1 MRITAIVFGSTA
13 AFVVGSTCLTYH
25 AGDRVLKLHQQEEER
40 RHNILALD
48 DLFSTLQD
56 AETGQRGFI
65 ITGDERYLQP
75 FQSAQIRL
83 PATIN
88 RLANSP
94 QSRISDTDR
103 EALDE
108 AIRQKINELTHT
120 IEVRRSQGFQAVL
133 PLIRTDN
140 GMKFMDRIR
149 ETVARLRE
157 EQQAELTKSIQESN
171 VATRHRT
178 DTFLATGALN
188 VLVLLWGFMRI
199 RRALRER
206 NDALLER
213 QQQSDL
219 LSTTLASIGDCVMV
233 ADPAGRITFMNQVAA
248 NVTGWEEKDV
258 LGRPVKEVF
267 KIINEH
273 TRQPVEDPVEKV
285 IKHGVIVGL
294 ANHTLLIRKDGS
306 EVPIDDSGAPI
317 RTPDGKL
324 EGVVLVFR
332 DFSEHKT
339 IERELRAAKEAAE
352 SASKAKDQFLAML
365 SHELRTPLTP
375 VLATLQLWE
384 MRTDSLPPRLH
395 SDVKMLRHNIE
406 LEARIIDDLLD
417 LTRITRGVL
426 SLSAEEIDIHAIV
439 KLPLD
444 IICSDANAKEIKVVL
459 QPDAT
464 RHFVHCDA
472 VRLQQVLWNVLR
484 NAVNFTDRKGNIT
497 IRTHNQA
504 DQITIS
510 IEDSGIGMSSETLAK
525 LFTPFEQADRNRSVR
540 YGGLG
545 LGLAIS
551 HALVKQMGGELTAE
565 SQGIGKGSKFVISLK
580 VQNQASATGSV
591 PAAAAPTPEKRSI
604 LLVEDHADTAAAL
617 TRLLEARGHVVRK
630 VSSAAEA
637 LLIFKP
643 DLFHLII
650 CDIGLPDG
658 NGYDLL
664 NCIRQMD
671 SIAAVALT
679 GFGMTTDIAQAK
691 EAGFDA
697 HLTKPVDFHKLESII
712 AKLSMAPSQSS

>member
-1 MRITAIVFGSTA
+1 MRITATVFGLTA
-13 AFVVGSTCLTYH
+13 AFVAGSTYVTYQTGTR
-25 AGDRVLKLHQQEEER
+25 ALNLYQQEEER
-40 RHNILALD
+40 RHTILALD

-56 AETGQRGFI
+56 AETGQRGYV
-65 ITGDERYLQP
+65 ITGDEKYLEP
-75 FQSAQIRL
+75 FHSAQVRL
-83 PATIN
+83 PDTLE
-88 RLANSP
+88 RFANSP
-94 QSRISDTDR
+94 QSRINETDR

-108 AIRQKINELTHT
+108 AIRRKIAEITQT

-133 PLIRTDN
+133 PLIQSDN
-140 GMKFMDRIR
+140 GRKLMDRVR
-149 ETVARLRE
+149 EIVGRVRE
-157 EQQAELTKSIQESN
+157 EQNAELSKDIQETK

-178 DTFLATGALN
+178 TTFLATGVVNA
-188 VLVLLWGFMRI
+188 LVLLWGFLRI

-233 ADPAGRITFMNQVAA
+233 ADPVGRITFMNQVAA
-248 NVTGWEEKDV
+248 DVTGWEAKDV
-258 LGRPVKEVF
+258 LGRPVKEIF

-273 TRQPVEDPVEKV
+273 TRQPVPDPVEKV
-285 IKHGVIVGL
+285 IKYGVTVGL

-317 RTPDGKL
+317 RTPEGKL

-332 DFSEHKT
+332 DFSEHKN

-352 SASKAKDQFLAML
+352 SASNAKDQFLAML

-384 MRTDSLPPRLH
+384 MRANSLPPLLH
-395 SDVKMLRHNIE
+395 SELKMLRHNVE

-417 LTRITRGVL
+417 LTRIARGVL
-426 SLSAEEIDIHAIV
+426 SLSAEEIDVHAII

-444 IICSDANAKEIKVVL
+444 IICSDANAKEIRIIL
-459 QPDAT
+459 QLDAT

-497 IRTHNQA
+497 IRTNNQA
-504 DQITIS
+504 DHIRIS
-510 IEDSGIGMSSETLAK
+510 IEDSGIGMSAETLAK
-525 LFTPFEQADRNRSVR
+525 VFTPFEQADRNRSVR

-551 HALVKQMGGELTAE
+551 HALVKQMGGELTVE
-565 SQGIGKGSKFVISLK
+565 SEGIGKGSKFVISLK
-580 VQNQASATGSV
+580 VLNQRSASGSL
-591 PAAAAPTPEKRSI
+591 PAAAAPAREKRTI

-617 TRLLEARGHVVRK
+617 SRLLQARGHAVQTA
-630 VSSAAEA
+630 SSAAEA

-643 DLFHLII
+643 GAFDLII

-658 NGYDLL
+658 NGYNLL
-664 NCIRQMD
+664 NSIRQID
-671 SIAAVALT
+671 SIAAIALT
-679 GFGMTTDIAQAK
+679 GFGMTTDIARAN

-697 HLTKPVDFHKLESII
+697 HLTKPVDFHKLESVI
-712 AKLSMAPSQSS
+712 AKVSMTPSKST

>member
-1 MRITAIVFGSTA
+1 MRITGTVFGLTA
-13 AFVVGSTCLTYH
+13 AFVVGSAYLTYR

-40 RHNILALD
+40 RHNMLALD
-48 DLFSTLQD
+48 ELFSAVQD

-65 ITGDERYLQP
+65 VTGDEKYLEP
-75 FQSAQIRL
+75 FHSAQIRL
-83 PATIN
+83 PDMLK
-88 RLANSP
+88 RFANSS
-94 QSRISDTDR
+94 QSRISETDCA
-103 EALDE
+103 ALDK
-108 AIRQKINELTHT
+108 AIRQKINELTQT
-120 IEVRRSQGFQAVL
+120 IDVRRSQGFQAVL
-133 PLIRTDN
+133 PLIQSHTGR
-140 GMKFMDRIR
+140 KFMDQIR
-149 ETVARLRE
+149 DVVGRLRE
-157 EQQAELTKSIQESN
+157 EQEAELTKDIQESN

-178 DTFLATGALN
+178 DTFFATGAVN

-233 ADPAGRITFMNQVAA
+233 TDPAGRITFMNQIAA

-267 KIINEH
+267 KIVNEH
-273 TRQPVEDPVEKV
+273 TRQPVPDPVEKV
-285 IKHGVIVGL
+285 IEHGVIVGL

-339 IERELRAAKEAAE
+339 IERELRAAKDAAE

-384 MRTDSLPPRLH
+384 MRAASLPPLLQ
-395 SDVKMLRHNIE
+395 SDVKMLRHNVE

-417 LTRITRGVL
+417 LTRIARGVL
-426 SLSAEEIDIHAIV
+426 SLSAEEIDVHEII

-444 IICSDANAKEIKVVL
+444 IICSDADGKDIKVAL
-459 QPDAT
+459 QLHAT

-497 IRTHNQA
+497 IRTNNHA

-545 LGLAIS
+545 LGMAIS
-551 HALVKQMGGELTAE
+551 HALVRQMGGELSAE
-565 SQGIGKGSKFVISLK
+565 SQGMGKGSKFVISLK
-580 VQNQASATGSV
+580 VQKQPSAAGSL
-591 PAAAAPTPEKRSI
+591 PAAAAPMREKRSI

-617 TRLLEARGHVVRK
+617 SRLLEARGHVVRA

-637 LLIFKP
+637 LLIFKR
-643 DLFHLII
+643 DLFDLMI

-658 NGYDLL
+658 NGYNLL
-664 NCIRQMD
+664 NSIRQID

-679 GFGMTTDIAQAK
+679 GFGMTTDIAQAN

-697 HLTKPVDFHKLESII
+697 HLTKPVDFHKLESVI
-712 AKLSMAPSQSS
+712 AKLSMAPSKSS

>member
-1 MRITAIVFGSTA
+1 MDQIRD
-13 AFVVGSTCLTYH
+13 VVG
-25 AGDRVLKLHQQEEER
+25 
-40 RHNILALD
+40 
-48 DLFSTLQD
+48 
-56 AETGQRGFI
+56 
-65 ITGDERYLQP
+65 
-75 FQSAQIRL
+75 
-83 PATIN
+83 
-88 RLANSP
+88 
-94 QSRISDTDR
+94 
-103 EALDE
+103 
-108 AIRQKINELTHT
+108 
-120 IEVRRSQGFQAVL
+120 
-133 PLIRTDN
+133 
-140 GMKFMDRIR
+140 
-149 ETVARLRE
+149 RLRE
-157 EQQAELTKSIQESN
+157 EQEAELTKDIQESN

-178 DTFLATGALN
+178 DTFFATGAVN

-233 ADPAGRITFMNQVAA
+233 TDPAGRITFMNQIAA

-267 KIINEH
+267 KIVNEH
-273 TRQPVEDPVEKV
+273 TRQPVPDPVEKV
-285 IKHGVIVGL
+285 IEHGVIVGL

-339 IERELRAAKEAAE
+339 IERELRAAKDAAE

-384 MRTDSLPPRLH
+384 MRAASLPPLLQ
-395 SDVKMLRHNIE
+395 SDVKMLRHNVE

-417 LTRITRGVL
+417 LTRIARGVL
-426 SLSAEEIDIHAIV
+426 SLSAEEIDVHEII

-444 IICSDANAKEIKVVL
+444 IICSDADGKDIKVAL
-459 QPDAT
+459 QLHAT

-497 IRTHNQA
+497 IRTNNHA

-545 LGLAIS
+545 LGMAIS
-551 HALVKQMGGELTAE
+551 HALVRQMGGELSAE
-565 SQGIGKGSKFVISLK
+565 SQGMGKGSKFVISLK
-580 VQNQASATGSV
+580 VQKQPSAAGSL
-591 PAAAAPTPEKRSI
+591 PAAAAPMREKRSI

-617 TRLLEARGHVVRK
+617 SRLLEARGHVVRA

-637 LLIFKP
+637 LLIFKR
-643 DLFHLII
+643 DLFDLMI

-658 NGYDLL
+658 NGYNLL
-664 NCIRQMD
+664 NSIRQID

-679 GFGMTTDIAQAK
+679 GFGMTTDIAQAN

-697 HLTKPVDFHKLESII
+697 HLTKPVDFHKLESVI
-712 AKLSMAPSQSS
+712 AKLSMAPSKSS

>member
-1 MRITAIVFGSTA
+1 MRITATVFGLTG
-13 AFVVGSTCLTYH
+13 AFVVGSTFLTYR

-40 RHNILALD
+40 RHAILALD

-65 ITGDERYLQP
+65 ITGDETYLEP
-75 FQSAQIRL
+75 FQSAQARL
-83 PATIN
+83 PETIK
-88 RLANSP
+88 RFANSP
-94 QSRISDTDR
+94 QSGITETDR
-103 EALDE
+103 NALDE
-108 AIRQKINELTHT
+108 AIRQEIGELTQT
-120 IEVRRSQGFQAVL
+120 IEMRRSKGFEAVL
-133 PLIRTDN
+133 PVIRADN
-140 GMKFMDRIR
+140 GKKFMDRIR
-149 ETVARLRE
+149 EMVGRLRE
-157 EQQAELTKSIQESN
+157 EQQAELTKDIRESN

-178 DTFLATGALN
+178 DTFLATAALN
-188 VLVLLWGFMRI
+188 VLVLLWGFLRI

-233 ADPAGRITFMNQVAA
+233 TDPAGRITFMNQVAA
-248 NVTGWEEKDV
+248 DVTGWEAKDAS
-258 LGRPVKEVF
+258 GRSVKEVF

-317 RTPDGKL
+317 RTPEGKL

-332 DFSEHKT
+332 DFSEHKK

-384 MRTDSLPPRLH
+384 MRADSLPPRLH
-395 SDVKMLRHNIE
+395 SDVKMLRHNVE

-417 LTRITRGVL
+417 LTRIARGLL
-426 SLSAEEIDIHAIV
+426 SLSEEEIDVHSII

-472 VRLQQVLWNVLR
+472 VRFQQVLWNVLR

-497 IRTHNQA
+497 IRTNNYA
-504 DQITIS
+504 DQIRIS
-510 IEDSGIGMSSETLAK
+510 IEDSGVGMSSETLAK

-551 HALVKQMGGELTAE
+551 HALIKQMGGELTAE
-565 SQGIGKGSKFVISLK
+565 SQGVGKGSKFVISLK
-580 VQNQASATGSV
+580 AQNLASTTGSRPTAAV
-591 PAAAAPTPEKRSI
+591 PTRGKKRI

-617 TRLLEARGHVVRK
+617 TRLLQARGHAIRR

-637 LLIFKP
+637 LLVFKP
-643 DLFHLII
+643 DAFDLII

-664 NCIRQMD
+664 NSIRQID
-671 SIAAVALT
+671 SVAAVALT

-697 HLTKPVDFHKLESII
+697 HLTKPVDFYKLESVI
-712 AKLSMAPSQSS
+712 AQLSMASSNRS